1 MIPRNVALIVH
12 FHLTHLLPLST
23 SIFLLPPPNP
33 HFYWYQRT
41 QETSRQVWYQPNFC
55 RSKKLY
61 KPPES
66 KLYEGLTVVSLR
78 DFQYRCELWCLEGSG
93 VCHRT
98 SYTQAS
104 KSARREPEWAL
115 ISIPESPDCAGHCRP
130 HQYQHWNMAWPWS
143 LRSTLAEFSMACT
156 PHQGE
161 QLGADHSGKIR
172 DYFCL
177 VL

>member
-66 KLYEGLTVVSLR
+66 KTVWRVDCSFPTGLPIPLWTLVPRRVGGLSPYFLHTGKQICHERARVGSDLDAWSPRLCRALQTTPVSALEHGLTVVSEISTCR
-78 DFQYRCELWCLEGSG
+78 DLHGM
-93 VCHRT
+93 HT
-98 SYTQAS
+98 S
-104 KSARREPEWAL
+104 PGWAT
-115 ISIPESPDCAGHCRP
+115 GCRP
-130 HQYQHWNMAWPWS
+130 LWKN
-143 LRSTLAEFSMACT
+143 
-156 PHQGE
+156 
-161 QLGADHSGKIR
+161 
-172 DYFCL
+172 
-177 VL
+177 